1 MYLLNVSDGN
11 FPNEFAA
18 GKPEQIEE
26 ERRLLYVA
34 MTRAKTGL
42 DLVSPLQYYVTQQ
55 SRMGDR
61 HVYGA
66 KSRFLT
72 KAVLGCFEELSWSN
86 ENGVPE
92 TRPMGMP
99 VDVAA
104 KLREMWA

>member
-1 MYLLNVSDGN
+1 MSDGN

-34 MTRAKTGL
+34 MTHAKTSL
-42 DLVSPLQYYVTQQ
+42 EFILPLKYYVTQE

-61 HVYGA
+61 HVYSG

-72 KAVLGCFEELSWSN
+72 KPVLACFEEVAWSDEKEKTSFSITTN
-86 ENGVPE
+86 
-92 TRPMGMP
+92 P

-104 KLREMWA
+104 NLRGMWA